1 MCVCWISYTINLLQ
15 LRYSYVVLR
24 DTYCTPGYQLVL
36 FPIGS
41 SQSGLFPRRKSTPTE
56 SRYSDNDNDEEEDDD
71 DKNSEYVSARLRS
84 ASCQRKVAGLH

>member
-1 MCVCWISYTINLLQ
+1 MYEWIGYTINLLQ
-15 LRYSYVVLR
+15 LRYSYLVLP

-36 FPIGS
+36 FPMGS
-41 SQSGLFPRRKSTPTE
+41 SRSGPFPRRKSTMTE
-56 SRYSDNDNDEEEDDD
+56 SRYSDNDDDDEDEEED